1 MGPLPLHTC
10 KACKYAFSSIW
21 ALPCAVWLCKGQEPT
36 IAITTTT
43 TSTIITALTTATTTM
58 QHHWLPPW
66 IPAASVTH
74 SKWAFNSHLE
84 TRPLEMRAEAGAS
97 TQVWAQDALMNCWG
111 TAKGDPD
118 HGQQGWKRQEEAI
131 PNLEIHCSLLE
142 GPRCRG
148 QAASCI
154 ASKEGN
160 GCSVNYHHVI
170 PRVNKAVA

>member
-1 MGPLPLHTC
+1 
-10 KACKYAFSSIW
+10 
-21 ALPCAVWLCKGQEPT
+21 
-36 IAITTTT
+36 
-43 TSTIITALTTATTTM
+43 
-58 QHHWLPPW
+58 
-66 IPAASVTH
+66 
-74 SKWAFNSHLE
+74 
-84 TRPLEMRAEAGAS
+84 
-97 TQVWAQDALMNCWG
+97 MNCWG
-111 TAKGDPD
+111 TAKGDPA
-118 HGQQGWKRQEEAI
+118 HGQQGRKRQEEAI